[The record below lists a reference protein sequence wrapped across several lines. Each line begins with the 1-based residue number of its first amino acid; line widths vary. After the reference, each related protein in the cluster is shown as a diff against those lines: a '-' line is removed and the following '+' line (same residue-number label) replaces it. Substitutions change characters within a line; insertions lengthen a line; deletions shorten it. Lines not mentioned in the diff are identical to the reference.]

1 LKHFIL
7 EIKVKYNRRGTQEWT
22 MQETQATL
30 DRRHS
35 RQTNKTNKNISQND
49 EKHGVHEIKTEVIL
63 GARE

>member
-1 LKHFIL
+1 
-7 EIKVKYNRRGTQEWT
+7 